1 MSFSCLESI
10 ELIDGKIKEAEAVG
24 VNLEESRR
32 NLERDI
38 RLKERSV
45 DLDQSRC
52 LTLRQHFP
60 FTVKCSVICNANL
73 MDRRR
78 YRLNAPV

>member
-1 MSFSCLESI
+1 MSFSSLESI
-10 ELIDGKIKEAEAVG
+10 ELIDGKIKEAEAAE

-38 RLKERSV
+38 RLKERSA

-78 YRLNAPV
+78 YRLNAQV

>member
-1 MSFSCLESI
+1 MSFSSLESI
-10 ELIDGKIKEAEAVG
+10 ELIDGKIKEAEAAG

-78 YRLNAPV
+78 YRLNAQV

>member
-10 ELIDGKIKEAEAVG
+10 ELIDGKIKEAEAVR

-60 FTVKCSVICNANL
+60 FTVKCSVIWNANL

>member
-1 MSFSCLESI
+1 MSFSSLESI
-10 ELIDGKIKEAEAVG
+10 ELIDGKIKEAEAAG

-38 RLKERSV
+38 RLKERSA

-78 YRLNAPV
+78 YRLNAQV

>member
-1 MSFSCLESI
+1 MSFSSLESI
-10 ELIDGKIKEAEAVG
+10 ELIDGKIKEAEAAE

-78 YRLNAPV
+78 YRLNAQV